1 MAWSICPRC
10 AKALK
15 DEFLTKVGVDP
26 KKHGVVY
33 TQHDSKIDS
42 DLGLRHDG
50 RVDAFCEMAETAC
63 PERCSRPASELK
75 RNFAV
80 RAKDRYIDRR
90 RKAIRRKNVQ
100 GDGVRSLDADDA
112 DSPSGGSAQPDEAVL
127 VKELMDELTEL
138 LSRESPEI
146 QRTVELIAD
155 GYSPAEIASLQACA
169 ETTVRKRISRF
180 RAKAKKEFAV

>member
-1 MAWSICPRC
+1 MAGSICQPC
-10 AKALK
+10 KKALE
-15 DEFLTKVGVDP
+15 DEYLTTVGVDR
-26 KKHGVVY
+26 KEHGVVY

-50 RVDAFCEMAETAC
+50 RVDAFCELAETAC
-63 PERCSRPASELK
+63 PEPCSRPASELK

-80 RAKDRYIDRR
+80 RAKSRYIDRLR
-90 RKAIRRKNVQ
+90 NAIRRNDVQ
-100 GDGVRSLDADDA
+100 GAGVRSLDADDA
-112 DSPSGGSAQPDEAVL
+112 DTTLGGYAQPDEAVL

-146 QRTVELIAD
+146 QRTVELWAE
-155 GYSPAEIASLQACA
+155 GYSPAEIASLRACPEPA
-169 ETTVRKRISRF
+169 VRKRISRF